1 MREKVVRLKKGKSLF
16 EFPEN
21 FTVVDIETTGL
32 SAAGAEIIEIS
43 ALRYRS
49 GEKTAVFSSLLKPR
63 YAIPYFITE
72 LTGITNAMVKDAP
85 ERTGVLSEFYDF
97 VGRDVIV
104 GHNVNFD
111 VNFLYDEI
119 SSYLGK
125 DLENDFVDVL
135 RLSRYYLPFLPSHKQ
150 TAIAEYF
157 SISSEGAHRAVRDTE
172 ICAENFFRLKRIAE
186 ERKNAAD
193 GLS

>member
-1 MREKVVRLKKGKSLF
+1 MKSKSLERKKKGNSLF
-16 EFPEN
+16 TFPSN

-43 ALRYRS
+43 ALRYRA
-49 GEKTAVFSSLLKPR
+49 GEKVAVFSSLLKPK

-72 LTGITNAMVKDAP
+72 LTGITNEMVADAP
-85 ERTGVLSEFYDF
+85 DRRGVLSDFFDF
-97 VGRDVIV
+97 VGKDVIV

-119 SSYLGK
+119 ERYLDK
-125 DLENDFVDVL
+125 QLENDFVDVL

-150 TAIAEYF
+150 TALAEYF
-157 SISSEGAHRAVRDTE
+157 GISAEGAHRALRDTE
-172 ICAENFFRLKRIAE
+172 ICAENFFRL
-186 ERKNAAD
+186 
-193 GLS
+193 